1 MTDIEIYVLNVGQAD
16 TSILKTP
23 EGNVIV
29 IDAVKPRKTR
39 KLLDLIIPD
48 SNVASDGKK
57 IISHLIITHP
67 HEDHYSGVQS
77 LLNRYHVQKVILSP
91 FWYETTTNA
100 GYHNI
105 LNMLDSPGS
114 DSSFHFLSGYERI
127 YPDGGTF
134 DSFGD
139 KPLLELLG
147 PSNDILKELHL
158 CGKLNTNHLSIMARF
173 TWERFSMVFAGD
185 AQMENW
191 AQYDS
196 EGMLA
201 RKCKILRTAHHGSMN
216 GTQWERLEKL
226 SPGTVIVSSDP
237 EGRDK
242 LPDLIGAAIFRKYD
256 TSKSSR
262 KVYLTCRTGTI
273 KLVVSNPASGR
284 FKATSYREEP
294 TKTVPWGEEKPD
306 LPKTDWDQFIKNQ
319 LGII

>member
-1 MTDIEIYVLNVGQAD
+1 MGNVEIYILNVGQAD

-39 KLLDLIIPD
+39 KLLDRVIPD
-48 SNVASDGKK
+48 SKIAPDGKK
-57 IISHLIITHP
+57 IISNLIVTHP
-67 HEDHYSGVQS
+67 HEDHYNGVQS

-91 FWYETTTNA
+91 FWYETVTNA

-105 LNMLDSPGS
+105 LNLLDSPGS
-114 DSSFHFLSGYERI
+114 ESSFHFLSGYERI

-134 DSFGD
+134 DSFGK

-147 PSNDILKELHL
+147 PSNDILKELHQ
-158 CGKLNTNHLSIMARF
+158 CGKLNTNHLSIMSRF
-173 TWERFSMVFAGD
+173 TYDRFSMVVAGD

-201 RKCKILRTAHHGSMN
+201 KKCKILRTAHHGSMN
-216 GTQWERLEKL
+216 GTQWERLDKL

-242 LPDLIGAAIFRKYD
+242 LPDLIGAAIFRKYAM
-256 TSKSSR
+256 SKSYR
-262 KVYLTCRTGTI
+262 KVFLTCRTGTI
-273 KLVVSNPASGR
+273 RIVVRNPASGR
-284 FKATSYREEP
+284 FTTTSYREGTTE
-294 TKTVPWGEEKPD
+294 TVPWGED
-306 LPKTDWDQFIKNQ
+306 RTGLPKIDWNKFIKDR
-319 LGII
+319 LGIN